1 MKETPSKSVTK
12 KNKVVKSGVTSTKK
26 PTRPS
31 STAKKSVK
39 ARVTSKKPTRPSST
53 AKKAVKRRVSSKR
66 STIPSSI
73 AKKAVKKGSG
83 FPLDKTRGNN
93 ERARMEHIAKTGE
106 RGSKKQNV
114 ILRNIP
120 GSKWKRK
127 HKQDEEGIKTFNG
140 EALKERQ
147 KLQRKGVDAFADGFN
162 ITEYREKQQ
171 QLKKS
176 SATDDAS
183 STYPAS
189 KTTANPAPLA
199 PSPLRLSHSHPLP
212 PPPSPPSLRHGTP
225 MPGMPMPGMPMPGM
239 PMPGMPM
246 PGMPGMPMQ
255 GMQGMQGM
263 PGMPMQGRIP
273 GGKSRSQTRGH
284 NNAKKRKTR
293 S

>member
-1 MKETPSKSVTK
+1 MKVTPSKSVTK

-26 PTRPS
+26 STRPS

-39 ARVTSKKPTRPSST
+39 AGVTSKKPTRPSST

-66 STIPSSI
+66 STIPSYI

-93 ERARMEHIAKTGE
+93 ERARMEHIAKTGK
-106 RGSKKQNV
+106 RGSKKQNF

-127 HKQDEEGIKTFNG
+127 HKQDEEGIKTFND

-183 STYPAS
+183 STYPA
-189 KTTANPAPLA
+189 PLA

-225 MPGMPMPGMPMPGM
+225 MPGMT
-239 PMPGMPM
+239 
-246 PGMPGMPMQ
+246 MPGMPMQ
-255 GMQGMQGM
+255 GMPMQGMPMQGM